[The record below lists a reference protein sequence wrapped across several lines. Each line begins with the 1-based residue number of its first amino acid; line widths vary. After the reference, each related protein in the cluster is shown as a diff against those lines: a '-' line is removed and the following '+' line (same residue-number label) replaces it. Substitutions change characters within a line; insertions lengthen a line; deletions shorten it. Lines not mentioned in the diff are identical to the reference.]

1 MNDTTLAS
9 NDLML
14 RCDCRIGE
22 AEPVILGN
30 ENESRKTKSGLHK
43 LVLEVLET
51 VEEYMLIQALF

>member
-14 RCDCRIGE
+14 RCDCTIGE

-51 VEEYMLIQALF
+51 VEEYMLI